1 MAIVK
6 FIDPIPWKWPGTTPL
21 LRLLYAMPIDGK
33 KCQIDHSFTEYLLS
47 LWKITTKDKRSKKR
61 KEKKNLYVKNPAT
74 EVIFQIRMK
83 MEHEL
88 V

>member
-6 FIDPIPWKWPGTTPL
+6 FIDPTPWKWPETTL

-33 KCQIDHSFTEYLLS
+33 KFQIDHSFTEYLLW

-61 KEKKNLYVKNPAT
+61 KEKKNLYVKNPA

-83 MEHEL
+83 MEHKL